1 MVGIQKDMS
10 GWFLARDVCINTAP
24 TSDIGWHRKLRFF
37 SFQPDWT
44 CESCIVH
51 LFISMSVSVCCVLNC
66 ASKCGSVLFHPPLVV
81 TQLLTTE
88 GKVKVLQTK
97 RQNVL
102 TRASSDKGTGECG
115 LRQGCTESRCT
126 ITAWLKWTNLA
137 SWPTLLFYF
146 LYFIS
151 SFLLH
156 SHSVF
161 FFLLF
166 FFRGQR
172 ELIFFH
178 PPLLLFNTPLPLPAP
193 LSSNQYSICMLT
205 GIKYKH
211 TLYNAVTVGGWCFS
225 NQRPFVCSSFYL
237 SSIVL
242 LLYYIHFM
250 CLFCFLASLFAQW
263 GYNAERWES

>member
-1 MVGIQKDMS
+1 MC
-10 GWFLARDVCINTAP
+10 A
-24 TSDIGWHRKLRFF
+24 
-37 SFQPDWT
+37 
-44 CESCIVH
+44 
-51 LFISMSVSVCCVLNC
+51 LNC